1 MTSTDLLETTT
12 LRVRPDRTE
21 PLEALIAAAGPHLV
35 AVLDVGSAANGDLL
49 VVLPAPAARLPELQ
63 TAPGGLTAGEAV
75 TVLVP
80 LAQALHRMHE
90 QGVAHGGIGAPAV
103 VLDADGSPAWAAPES
118 PTLLK
123 RSGPLRFED
132 RVAADTAAFRGLC
145 AALLDPVGIRVPDGD
160 RPEVLARA
168 LFAVAPAE
176 PVRLVRP
183 VESWLVTT
191 PARLVPALPA
201 VPAPAASERHGRLP
215 AVVLAMARTV
225 RARVWLALG
234 AVTALLV
241 GALLVLPSGD
251 DGGPAAA
258 AAADRPAPSRS
269 TAVVPSP
276 PVVAARSLDGR
287 RAMPALLA
295 ERDRCLASGSAACL
309 RRVDAAGSPVLQA
322 DLDAVTAGTDGVRV
336 DRAKLTV
343 PAGDGGTALGTSE
356 EATVLAVRE
365 QSGWR
370 LRDVVAAPPAER

>member
-12 LRVRPDRTE
+12 VRLRPDRTE

-90 QGVAHGGIGAPAV
+90 QGVARGGIGAPAV

-132 RVAADTAAFRGLC
+132 RVAADRAAFRGLC
-145 AALLDPVGIRVPDGD
+145 TALLDPVGVRMPEGD
-160 RPEVLARA
+160 RPEVLARV
-168 LFAVAPAE
+168 LFALAPAE

-183 VESWLVTT
+183 VESWLVST
-191 PARLVPALPA
+191 PARLVPAVPSS
-201 VPAPAASERHGRLP
+201 PAPAASERLGRLP
-215 AVVLAMARTV
+215 AVVLAIARTV

-251 DGGPAAA
+251 DVRPA
-258 AAADRPAPSRS
+258 AAADRAAPSRS
-269 TAVVPSP
+269 TTVVPDAQ
-276 PVVAARSLDGR
+276 VIVARSLDGR
-287 RAMPALLA
+287 RAIPALLA

-322 DLDAVTAGTDGVRV
+322 DLDAVSAGTDAVSV
-336 DRAKLTV
+336 DRTKLKV
-343 PAGDGGTALGTSE
+343 AAGDGGTALGTSA

-365 QSGWR
+365 QNGWR
-370 LRDVVAAPPAER
+370 LRDVVAPPPER